1 MPCLVVVAKNQ
12 EVVQDAT
19 ALAGPVFSDPIPMN
33 GFDRVDVMWTVHYLW
48 AFGGGGPTAMA
59 RYAAGMSNDRVN
71 WTPVPGLTDSTTAST
86 GSTPRQLVVLVPAA
100 FVRFRMN
107 VIPGGTA
114 VLGGTVMDL
123 HARLDHA

>member
-1 MPCLVVVAKNQ
+1 MPRLVVVAQNQ

-33 GFDRVDVMWTVHYLW
+33 DFDRVNVLWIVHYLW
-48 AFGGGGPTAMA
+48 AFGGGGPTPMA
-59 RYAAGMSNDRVN
+59 RFAEGMSNDGAN
-71 WTPVPGLTDSTTAST
+71 WTPVPGLTDSTTAPT
-86 GSTPRQLVVLVPAA
+86 GGTPRQLVVLVPAA

-114 VLGGTVMDL
+114 ALAGASMDL
-123 HARLDHA
+123 RVRLDHA